1 MNYSQRVELPELAES
16 YLEELA
22 FALRNTTEREGVIYE
37 VRSHLEHA
45 VQSAQPG
52 QQDAAVRAALD
63 ELGTVEQIAGTAT
76 TKPASADTEEVSARP
91 GMAYTI
97 GVILAIIAVPFALLI
112 PVIGAAFALAV
123 LSWVVFGLPGRR
135 KDNWVPITIASAA
148 VIAGILILTVLMPA
162 GPVPTSVPLPV
173 ISD

>member
-1 MNYSQRVELPELAES
+1 MNYPQRVELPELAES
-16 YLEELA
+16 YLKELT
-22 FALRNTTEREGVIYE
+22 FALRNTTEREGVLYE
-37 VRSHLEHA
+37 VRSHLAQA

-52 QQDAAVRAALD
+52 QQDAAVRAALA

-76 TKPASADTEEVSARP
+76 VQPASVETEEGSPQP

-97 GVILAIIAVPFALLI
+97 GLVLAIIAVPAALLV
-112 PVIGAAFALAV
+112 PAIGAAFAVAV
-123 LSWVVFGLPGRR
+123 FGWVVFGLQGRR
-135 KDNWVPITIASAA
+135 KDNWVPVVIASVA
-148 VIAGILILTVLMPA
+148 VIVGILMFTLQIPA